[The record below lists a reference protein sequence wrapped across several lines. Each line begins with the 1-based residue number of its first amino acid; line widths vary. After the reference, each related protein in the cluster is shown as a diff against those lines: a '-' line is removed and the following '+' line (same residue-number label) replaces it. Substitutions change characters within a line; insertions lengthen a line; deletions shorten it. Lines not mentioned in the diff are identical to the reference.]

1 MMAVKSGAEVVGDK
15 ILESRYNGGNQRGKG
30 EVQMRNSIRCTLG
43 VAFGLLLLALPAVA
57 HHSVAAEFDTSKAFS
72 VKATITKLEWVNPHV
87 YIYADTKAD
96 DGTVTNYAFEAG
108 PPGALRR
115 SGVIRPMFTVGDQ
128 VTFEAWVAKDGSKHL
143 GLIKA
148 VHFADGHTIV
158 FGSPSDAEA
167 KSE

>member
-1 MMAVKSGAEVVGDK
+1 MRKAIRGTIGA
-15 ILESRYNGGNQRGKG
+15 
-30 EVQMRNSIRCTLG
+30 
-43 VAFGLLLLALPAVA
+43 AFSLLLLAIPALA
-57 HHSVAAEFDTSKAFS
+57 HHSVAAEFDTSKDFS

-96 DGTVTNYAFEAG
+96 DGTVTAYSFEAG

-115 SGVIRPMFTVGDQ
+115 SGVIRPMFSVGDQ
-128 VTFEAWVAKDGSKHL
+128 VTIDAWVAKDGSKHL

-158 FGSPSDAEA
+158 FGSPQDAEG

>member
-1 MMAVKSGAEVVGDK
+1 
-15 ILESRYNGGNQRGKG
+15 
-30 EVQMRNSIRCTLG
+30 MRNSFRCTLG
-43 VAFGLLLLALPAVA
+43 AAFGLLLLALPVFA
-57 HHSVAAEFDTSKAFS
+57 HHSVAAEFDTSKTFS
-72 VKATITKLEWVNPHV
+72 VKATITKLEWVNPHI
-87 YIYADTKAD
+87 YIYAEAKAD
-96 DGTVTNYAFEAG
+96 DGTSILYSFEAG

-128 VTFEAWVAKDGSKHL
+128 VTVDAWVAKDGSKHL

-158 FGSPSDAEA
+158 FGSPQDAEA

>member
-1 MMAVKSGAEVVGDK
+1 
-15 ILESRYNGGNQRGKG
+15 
-30 EVQMRNSIRCTLG
+30 MRNSIRCTLG
-43 VAFGLLLLALPAVA
+43 AAFGLLLLALPVFA
-57 HHSVAAEFDTSKAFS
+57 HHSVAAEFDTSKTFS
-72 VKATITKLEWVNPHV
+72 VKATITKLEWVNPHI
-87 YIYADTKAD
+87 YIYGEAKAD
-96 DGTVTNYAFEAG
+96 DGTSTLYSFEAG

-128 VTFEAWVAKDGSKHL
+128 VTVDAWVAKDGSKHL

-158 FGSPSDAEA
+158 FGSPQDAEA